1 MNHRPVLFPF
11 GLTLTALLAII
22 VFIQLG
28 ILRIAFNKLGLSNE
42 AAYLLLIASLVG
54 SLVNI
59 PLLTIKNNAKHSNAV
74 PIVYRQL
81 FHHAI
86 PHLQGHTLIAI
97 NVGGAIVPT
106 GFSLYLIFTQDVAP
120 LSIFL
125 SICIVAL
132 ICYIFSR
139 PLPGIGIGMPILIA
153 PLNAAMI
160 ALLIDPQHAPVLAYV
175 SGTLGVL
182 IGADLFRLNDI
193 RTMSTPVA
201 SIGGAG
207 TFDGIFITGIIAVLL
222 A

>member
-1 MNHRPVLFPF
+1 MNHRPALFPF
-11 GLTLTALLAII
+11 GLTLAALLVVI

-42 AAYLLLIASLVG
+42 AAYLLLFTSLLG

-59 PLLTIKNNAKHSNAV
+59 PLLTIKSNAKHSNTFPV
-74 PIVYRQL
+74 VYRQL
-81 FHHAI
+81 FHRAI
-86 PHLQGHTLIAI
+86 PHFQGRTLIAI
-97 NVGGAIVPT
+97 NVGGAIVPAS
-106 GFSLYLIFTQDVAP
+106 FSFYLIFTQDVTL
-120 LSIFL
+120 LSIL
-125 SICIVAL
+125 LGICIVTP

-153 PLNAAMI
+153 PLNAALV
-160 ALLIDPQHAPVLAYV
+160 ALLIDPQHAPVLAYI
-175 SGTLGVL
+175 SGTLGIL

-193 RTMSTPVA
+193 HTLGTPVA

-207 TFDGIFITGIIAVLL
+207 TFDGIFITGIIAALL